1 MSGEL
6 ILIIDDNLMNLKLE
20 KLLLEV
26 ENYEI
31 LTARDA
37 KEALQ
42 VLQTFIPKLIL
53 MDLQLPGIDGAEL
66 TRQLKRVPQYRDIP
80 VIIVTSYSQ
89 KGDEERARAA
99 GCVDYFHK
107 PIDTQ
112 ALPLVIEKH
121 IRKSADGPSAGEQNF
136 YRNE

>member
-1 MSGEL
+1 MSREP
-6 ILIIDDNLMNLKLE
+6 ILIIDDNPMNLKLE

-26 ENYEI
+26 ENYVVR
-31 LTARDA
+31 TAKDA
-37 KEALQ
+37 SEALE
-42 VLQTFIPKLIL
+42 VLQSFKPLLIL

-66 TRQLKRVPQYRDIP
+66 TRQLKRTPQYRGIP
-80 VIIVTSYSQ
+80 VIIITSYSQ

-99 GCVDYFHK
+99 GCVDYLHK

-112 ALPLVIEKH
+112 ALPVVVGKYL
-121 IRKSADGPSAGEQNF
+121 RKSADGPSAGEQNF